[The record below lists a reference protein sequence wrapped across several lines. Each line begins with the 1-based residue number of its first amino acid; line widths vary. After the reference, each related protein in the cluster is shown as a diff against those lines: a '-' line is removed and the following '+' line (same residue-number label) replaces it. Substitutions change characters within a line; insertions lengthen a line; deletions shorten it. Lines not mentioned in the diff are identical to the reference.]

1 MKVSQPK
8 IFLGIQGSIANF
20 QHKNMM
26 ISRILSN
33 KKIDIFQDYEWWVL
47 EKLTASETHRI
58 KRLLIVKFL
67 SQEKLKGLSPLNH
80 GLVKK
85 QILWSGYLKPDNQTS
100 TGDWSHIYLT
110 YQLDSIDNN

>member
-1 MKVSQPK
+1 MSDE
-8 IFLGIQGSIANF
+8 L
-20 QHKNMM
+20 
-26 ISRILSN
+26 
-33 KKIDIFQDYEWWVL
+33 L

-110 YQLDSIDNN
+110 YQLDSIITTKVTLYWVKSVDTGYLP

>member
-1 MKVSQPK
+1 MSDE
-8 IFLGIQGSIANF
+8 L
-20 QHKNMM
+20 
-26 ISRILSN
+26 
-33 KKIDIFQDYEWWVL
+33 L

-85 QILWSGYLKPDNQTS
+85 QILWSGYWKPDNQTS
-100 TGDWSHIYLT
+100 TGHWSHIYLT